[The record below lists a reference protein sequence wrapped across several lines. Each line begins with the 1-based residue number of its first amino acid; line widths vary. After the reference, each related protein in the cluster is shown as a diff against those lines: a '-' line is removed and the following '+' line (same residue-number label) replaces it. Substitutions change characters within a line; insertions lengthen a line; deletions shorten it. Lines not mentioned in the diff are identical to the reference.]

1 MNRNRVAGLTGCL
14 MVLVMAGHAQSPT
27 LPIPVSR
34 VAEDARVLDRVAEA
48 SKRDLPTDL
57 LRRIVDEDIDAL
69 RGKRTDDTYQ
79 YAGYERMEAV
89 RTTESYSVDPER
101 ADQLSKLE
109 VRGDFAYRLIVT
121 SPSRRLVVTKNRRV
135 WLDHAEIEYLPQGS
149 RFTKVQTVKLGVWL
163 DPAGSK
169 TVEFDEIARHA
180 TARLYAKA
188 DKDAGYGNVDLTLV
202 EARVFDDPSS
212 PYADA
217 VSSLKA
223 IHRALDHEDIA
234 SVRTMSQRIVQE
246 LGGVS
251 SATAPPEQARGSVD
265 VVAPQPAEA
274 AAPSHE
280 VYGELQSIE
289 DLLTGSDAERRQG
302 LDRLHQLVRKLR
314 SQSH

>member
-1 MNRNRVAGLTGCL
+1 MSVKRIAGLSGFLILGAVAGFG
-14 MVLVMAGHAQSPT
+14 QSPNT
-27 LPIPVSR
+27 PIPVAR
-34 VAEDARVLDRVAEA
+34 VADDARVLDRVAEA

-57 LRRIVDEDIDAL
+57 LRRIVDEDVDAL

-79 YAGYERMEAV
+79 YAGYERMEAL

-109 VRGDFAYRLIVT
+109 VRGDFAYRLIIT

-163 DPAGSK
+163 DPSGNK
-169 TVEFDEIARHA
+169 TIEIDEIARHA
-180 TARLYAKA
+180 TARLYARA
-188 DKDAGYGNVDLTLV
+188 DKDAGYGNVDLTLL
-202 EARVFDDPSS
+202 EARVFDDPAS

-223 IHRALDHEDIA
+223 IHRALDHEDVA
-234 SVRTMSQRIVQE
+234 SVRTMAQRVTQE
-246 LGGVS
+246 LAGAVS
-251 SATAPPEQARGSVD
+251 VTAPPAPRGTVD
-265 VVAPQPAEA
+265 VVAQQPAP
-274 AAPSHE
+274 AAPSAE

-314 SQSH
+314 SESH